1 MDHAGVFDNAVVSDN
16 AVIKGNAHLYTGTT
30 SKANDYLCVGP
41 IGSRDGYTTIHLLTQ
56 MVSCGGF
63 RGTLKEFTKQVK
75 RVHQNNP
82 FYLYSYLGLINMV
95 NLMLNK

>member
-1 MDHAGVFDNAVVSDN
+1 
-16 AVIKGNAHLYTGTT
+16 
-30 SKANDYLCVGP
+30 
-41 IGSRDGYTTIHLLTQ
+41 
-56 MVSCGGF
+56 MVTCGGF
-63 RGTLKEFTKQVK
+63 IGTLKEFTKQVK